1 MVGRDFKA
9 DEFKAMRVCAGN
21 VPRHTWADVFRAWDS
36 VGRQLP
42 GGWREQDDTEWKRQM
57 FNCTR
62 KPTNYRRGQ
71 TEMEIPST
79 KEVYQMRKQLK
90 GMVMGPLDK
99 NNGELWVCCPRLY
112 HKALK
117 KAYAGGYERIYPAR
131 LSQYRKRRY
140 NVEELP
146 EQILRKAPM
155 PQRQKG
161 AEKDLVDLFARIYGK
176 RGWSKYA
183 KFNRQGGFNQP
194 YILFKAKNMVEH
206 STRRDKWMKVRPIAP
221 GTKHP
226 MRRLMHYVGRA
237 WSFVTARIPGDHF
250 VINKT
255 SQVPTFLRE
264 AQKQVAEHGQLRMDI
279 YDIESCYPNM
289 PRETIRFALRDILKQ
304 METKYGYNG
313 VWVPKWSDKRP
324 CAWKSKG
331 SNTQKIPFH
340 VMLDVMEFSLDF
352 ALVRMPNG
360 QILRQTGGIPMGDAL
375 SPGMTIGACAW
386 MEQGWLETIDSADK
400 KYFMAKRFMDDIAIV
415 YADCPQWDS
424 KKFIA
429 DFAKSQCYQEPLKLE
444 PGKDGTFLE
453 TRVWINRDNTIRH
466 KLKNDNE
473 GGQTKIWRYKHFDDG
488 SPFME
493 KRATLT
499 ACLKKVE
506 QMASDGMA
514 DVFATAALDKIA
526 EFRRLRYPLSVLTKC
541 CTFLGASTGVRQW
554 YRVRDAL
561 R

>member
-1 MVGRDFKA
+1 
-9 DEFKAMRVCAGN
+9 
-21 VPRHTWADVFRAWDS
+21 
-36 VGRQLP
+36 
-42 GGWREQDDTEWKRQM
+42 
-57 FNCTR
+57 
-62 KPTNYRRGQ
+62 
-71 TEMEIPST
+71 
-79 KEVYQMRKQLK
+79 
-90 GMVMGPLDK
+90 
-99 NNGELWVCCPRLY
+99 
-112 HKALK
+112 
-117 KAYAGGYERIYPAR
+117 
-131 LSQYRKRRY
+131 
-140 NVEELP
+140 
-146 EQILRKAPM
+146 
-155 PQRQKG
+155 
-161 AEKDLVDLFARIYGK
+161 
-176 RGWSKYA
+176 
-183 KFNRQGGFNQP
+183 
-194 YILFKAKNMVEH
+194 
-206 STRRDKWMKVRPIAP
+206 
-221 GTKHP
+221 
-226 MRRLMHYVGRA
+226 
-237 WSFVTARIPGDHF
+237 
-250 VINKT
+250 
-255 SQVPTFLRE
+255 
-264 AQKQVAEHGQLRMDI
+264 
-279 YDIESCYPNM
+279 
-289 PRETIRFALRDILKQ
+289 
-304 METKYGYNG
+304 
-313 VWVPKWSDKRP
+313 
-324 CAWKSKG
+324 
-331 SNTQKIPFH
+331 
-340 VMLDVMEFSLDF
+340 MLDVMEFSLDF